1 MVPLHQIFGGDAVV
15 NRLLQAICDTEDA
28 IQRPIAHIPL
38 GVDQANISVSLGWVT
53 TATLSLYLHA
63 TNCVSQVFT
72 LMFFFFHFVFL
83 SPWLY
88 TLNLFVLNT
97 YWNSSY
103 PNNYFNSN
111 ANYLNHT
118 NFSYQNI
125 IMTSLWLLAIWTME

>member
-15 NRLLQAICDTEDA
+15 NRLLQARCDTEDA

-38 GVDQANISVSLGWVT
+38 GVDQANISVSFGWVT

-83 SPWLY
+83 SP
-88 TLNLFVLNT
+88 
-97 YWNSSY
+97 
-103 PNNYFNSN
+103 
-111 ANYLNHT
+111 
-118 NFSYQNI
+118 
-125 IMTSLWLLAIWTME
+125 